1 MILAD
6 PLVVY
11 RVTVH
16 RRGSVAYRMDKPMTR
31 GVSMKKIVVLLMV
44 LLLMGGIAF
53 SQASQEKAKDQPVK
67 IGFLVKMA
75 ENSWFQDEWKFA
87 QMAADEY
94 GFELIKISTPDGEK
108 VLSAIDNLAAQKA
121 QGFIIC
127 TPDVKLGP
135 SIKMKADQNGL
146 KVMSVDDRFVGPDG
160 KPMENVHHMGI
171 SAYQI
176 GRQVGE
182 TIMLEARKR
191 GWDLNK
197 TGVACL
203 TYDTLPTSKERTDGA
218 TDKIIEMG
226 FPKERVYK
234 GPTKTD
240 STMEGGFDATN
251 ILVAAH
257 PDVNYWFVY
266 SLCDDTTI
274 GGVRALE
281 GNGIKSEN
289 IIGVGINGNELAIS
303 ELEKPV
309 TGFHA
314 TVLLAAKRHGY
325 ETAENMYK
333 WIAQGIEPPLL
344 IETSGV
350 VMYRDNYKDVLV
362 EMGLR

>member
-1 MILAD
+1 
-6 PLVVY
+6 VQKTKKKG
-11 RVTVH
+11 VT
-16 RRGSVAYRMDKPMTR
+16 
-31 GVSMKKIVVLLMV
+31 MKKVVVLLMV
-44 LLLMGGIAF
+44 LLLVGSVVF
-53 SQASQEKAKDQPVK
+53 SQGAADQSKDQPIK
-67 IGFLVKMA
+67 IGFLVKLA

-135 SIKMKADQNGL
+135 SIKMKADQNNL
-146 KVMSVDDRFVGPDG
+146 KVMSVDDRFVGSDG

-182 TIMLEARKR
+182 TIMLEAQKR

-218 TDKIIEMG
+218 TDKIVEMG
-226 FPKERVYK
+226 FPANRVFK

-257 PDVNYWFVY
+257 PDVQYWFVY

-303 ELEKPV
+303 ELEKPM

-325 ETAENMYK
+325 ETAVNMYK
-333 WIAQGIEPPLL
+333 WIAESTEPPLL
-344 IETSGV
+344 VETSGV
-350 VMYRDNYKDVLV
+350 VMNRENYEDVLV

>member
-1 MILAD
+1 
-6 PLVVY
+6 
-11 RVTVH
+11 
-16 RRGSVAYRMDKPMTR
+16 
-31 GVSMKKIVVLLMV
+31 MKKIIVSMMV
-44 LLLMGGIAF
+44 LLLLSTAVFAQGETEA
-53 SQASQEKAKDQPVK
+53 DQPVK
-67 IGFLVKMA
+67 IGFLVKLA

-108 VLSAIDNLAAQKA
+108 VLSAIDNLAAKNA

-146 KVMSVDDRFVGPDG
+146 KVMSVDDRFIGSDG

-176 GRQVGE
+176 GRQTGE
-182 TIMLEARKR
+182 TIMLEAQRR
-191 GWDLNK
+191 GWDLSK
-197 TGVACL
+197 TGAACL

-218 TDKIIEMG
+218 TDQIVEMG
-226 FPKERVYK
+226 FPAANVFK
-234 GPTKTD
+234 GATKTD

-257 PDVNYWFVY
+257 PEVQNWFVY

-281 GNGIKSEN
+281 GNGIDSEN

-303 ELEKPV
+303 ELEKET

-325 ETAENMYK
+325 ETAVNMYK
-333 WIAQGIEPPLL
+333 WIAEGIEPPLL
-344 IETSGV
+344 IETTGV
-350 VMYRDNYKDVLV
+350 VMNSENYQDVLV